1 MLKGLHRNKEFHMCL
16 QNRILK
22 EYRSIFP
29 RFTLRE
35 TSAQTGI
42 QLTRIFRLFNGS
54 AMRLDEYE
62 RFHQVVYGDSAA
74 SGLNGSFR
82 RVTESIARN
91 MSPID
96 LRKIVEMLEQKLH
109 WHQLINQ
116 GNTTETIQ
124 GADIA

>member
-1 MLKGLHRNKEFHMCL
+1 MCL

-22 EYRSIFP
+22 EYRSNFP

-54 AMRLDEYE
+54 AMKLDEYE
-62 RFHQVVYGDSAA
+62 RFHKVVYGDSAS
-74 SGLNGSFR
+74 SGLNGSFK

-91 MSPID
+91 MTPIEIS
-96 LRKIVEMLEQKLH
+96 KIVSMLNRQLQ
-109 WHQLINQ
+109 WHQLLNQ
-116 GNTTETIQ
+116 GNSTEVIQ
-124 GADIA
+124 GLDIA